1 MLELKLRLSASM
13 MIHLSIREYM
23 PMADLARLEEQEAS
37 LIYLNLPIA
46 LLPMS
51 VAFKDEAQVRMK
63 EI

>member
-1 MLELKLRLSASM
+1 
-13 MIHLSIREYM
+13 
-23 PMADLARLEEQEAS
+23 MADLARLEEQEAS